1 MDFINIKED
10 EKKLEVL
17 DNFDAQKEIRITVVN
32 KFRDA
37 HIHLTRKEVERL
49 IEHLTNVL

>member
-1 MDFINIKED
+1 MDFRNIKEE
-10 EKKLEVL
+10 EKNLEVL
-17 DNFDAQKEIRITVVN
+17 DKFDDQKELRITVVN
-32 KFRDA
+32 RFRDA